1 MVLRASAGTVTPV
14 TVGGQSDLP
23 VQWAPL
29 VAGSLQD
36 SAPGTGSAA
45 SLDEDDG
52 DLPYDAAD
60 LANRTIKI
68 DEQQQEVWCG
78 DPNEALDDVARRL
91 RRQEQEDYDGE
102 STDGDDTD
110 KDEEDS

>member
-36 SAPGTGSAA
+36 SAPGTGSTAR
-45 SLDEDDG
+45 LDENDG
-52 DLPYDAAD
+52 DLP
-60 LANRTIKI
+60 
-68 DEQQQEVWCG
+68 
-78 DPNEALDDVARRL
+78 
-91 RRQEQEDYDGE
+91 
-102 STDGDDTD
+102 
-110 KDEEDS
+110 